1 MQLTTARRNGRPPVR
16 PADGATHAVLS
27 VRLPAEIKHLLIDQA
42 DAYDMSLAE
51 YISTLV
57 SRDVSESRP
66 PGAESPA

>member
-1 MQLTTARRNGRPPVR
+1 MQITTPRRTGRPPTR
-16 PADGATHAVLS
+16 PEAGATHALLS
-27 VRLPAEIKHLLIDQA
+27 IRLPAEVKHLLIDQA